1 MTTSILLSKL
11 RIQVRLKKASYD
23 VEKNMVSWAKNF
35 FEEMSLSHSSQIQG
49 WHKEAYLSRLKH
61 IDGISNE
68 EVLQAKS
75 ALLYLYKYVLD
86 RSDREHSHSV
96 DFESGQDIFKITA

>member
-11 RIQVRLKKASYD
+11 RIQIRLKNAGYD
-23 VEKNMVSWAKNF
+23 VEKNMVNWAKNF
-35 FEEMSLSHSSQIQG
+35 FEEMSLSHSSQIQE

-61 IDGISNE
+61 IEGLSNE

-75 ALLYLYKYVLD
+75 TLLYLYKYVLARD
-86 RSDREHSHSV
+86 GKKFSDSA
-96 DFESGQDIFKITA
+96 DFDSGQEIFRITA